1 MIDVIVPCRNEENYI
16 KKFLISLFKQTYIDN
31 VNSIIIA
38 DGMSDDK
45 TVTHIKEFIDGHD
58 KFKKIRL
65 IKNTLKITPSALN
78 LAIAESTSDY
88 ICRLDVHAIYPPN
101 YLEELYKVITSHT
114 FDCVGAKWNIQPS
127 NNTTTAISIA
137 RASSSKLAVG
147 NVPYR
152 ATSHSSTSFVTEV
165 NAVPYGFFRRDVF
178 DRVGMFDVDLVRNQD
193 NELYDRMLES
203 GMKIGLL
210 GNVQIKYFAR
220 ETFPSLWKNYY
231 QYGQYTPPTDW
242 KRSKV
247 SVRRVVPVIALIMFA
262 ALLAISV
269 KLAISILVFYA
280 TLIALYGFNNQIPK
294 FTIIKYIIAHAV
306 IHSSFAIGYLRGLI
320 HVIFFGNR

>member
-1 MIDVIVPCRNEENYI
+1 MIDIIVPCRNEENYI
-16 KKFLISLFKQTYIDN
+16 KKFLISLFEQTYIN
-31 VNSIIIA
+31 KVNSIIIA

-45 TVTHIKEFIDGHD
+45 SVTHIKEFMDWHD
-58 KFKKIRL
+58 EFKKIRL
-65 IKNTLKITPSALN
+65 IKNTLKVTPSALN
-78 LAIAESTSDY
+78 LAIAASTSDY

-101 YLEELYKVITSHT
+101 YLEELYKVITSDT

-127 NNTTTAISIA
+127 NNTSTAIAIA

-152 ATSHSSTSFVTEV
+152 ATSNSLTSFVTVV

-178 DRVGMFDVDLVRNQD
+178 DRIGMFDVDLVRNQD

-220 ETFPSLWKNYY
+220 ENFPSLWKNYY
-231 QYGQYTPPTDW
+231 GYGQYTPPTDW
-242 KRSKV
+242 RRRKI
-247 SVRRVVPVIALIMFA
+247 SVRRVVPPIALIIFTSV
-262 ALLAISV
+262 LAISV
-269 KLAISILVFYA
+269 KLAISLLVFYA
-280 TLIALYGFNNQIPK
+280 TLIAIYGFNNRIPGP
-294 FTIIKYIIAHAV
+294 IISKYIIAHAV
-306 IHSSFAIGYLRGLI
+306 IHSSFAIGYFRGLI
-320 HVIFFGNR
+320 HVIFFRNR